1 MTSTGVFDDSLD
13 GAFHCRAFEFS
24 EECDHFIHWHELL
37 DFHILIRF
45 LATKLD
51 KVNWCFS
58 KIPANTLFL
67 YSAIILPKILL
78 SLWSDMAKNYFK
90 SYIWLLETLQSRGS
104 LTLAQI
110 RQLWRRSSVN
120 ELGSDLP
127 ARTFANHIEAISD
140 IFGIEIVCDRRD
152 NTYSIVNEEDMDG
165 TGIRSWMLNA
175 LSLNSLLN
183 ESAGMKDR
191 IFFENVPS
199 SHQFLTTVIQAIRDN
214 RKLKVRYQGYRMDEE
229 RTFELEP
236 YFIRE
241 FKRRWYLYSHKDND
255 KDYKPHMYALDRMLE
270 VEILPDTFKIPEGLD
285 AKAWFQFL
293 YGIRKYD
300 DMKPQ
305 QVLLK
310 VYGKQVRYFRSL
322 PLHSSQEEIETHRD
336 HSIFAYNL
344 APDYDFK
351 QDILSFGDSIEVL
364 EPKRLRES
372 ISEVVKSMSRKYQ

>member
-1 MTSTGVFDDSLD
+1 MTYLVRLNT
-13 GAFHCRAFEFS
+13 AA
-24 EECDHFIHWHELL
+24 
-37 DFHILIRF
+37 
-45 LATKLD
+45 
-51 KVNWCFS
+51 
-58 KIPANTLFL
+58 KISG
-67 YSAIILPKILL
+67 YSAKIRQGEKNFTSATILPKIWLP
-78 SLWSDMAKNYFK
+78 LWSVMAKNYFK
-90 SYIWLLETLQSRGS
+90 SYIWLMETLRSRGP
-104 LTLAQI
+104 LTLVQI
-110 RQLWRRSSVN
+110 KDLWSRSTVN
-120 ELGSDLP
+120 EVGGEL
-127 ARTFANHIEAISD
+127 ATRTFANHVEAIFD

-152 NTYSIVNEEDMDG
+152 NTYRIVNEEDMDG
-165 TGIRSWMLNA
+165 SGIRSWMLDA

-229 RTFELEP
+229 RTFDLEP

-241 FKRRWYLYSHKDND
+241 FKRRWYLYGHKDYD

-270 VEILPDTFKIPEGLD
+270 VEILPDSFKLPDGLD
-285 AKAWFQFL
+285 AKAWFQPL
-293 YGIRKYD
+293 YGVRKYD

-322 PLHSSQEEIETHRD
+322 PLHSSQEEVETHRD

-351 QDILSFGDSIEVL
+351 QDILSFGDTVEVL
-364 EPKRLRES
+364 EPATLRS
-372 ISEVVKSMSRKYQ
+372 DIADIVKMLNSKYN

>member
-1 MTSTGVFDDSLD
+1 
-13 GAFHCRAFEFS
+13 
-24 EECDHFIHWHELL
+24 
-37 DFHILIRF
+37 
-45 LATKLD
+45 
-51 KVNWCFS
+51 
-58 KIPANTLFL
+58 
-67 YSAIILPKILL
+67 
-78 SLWSDMAKNYFK
+78 MAKNYFK
-90 SYIWLLETLQSRGS
+90 SYIWLLETLQSRGP

-152 NTYSIVNEEDMDG
+152 NTYSIVNEEDLDG
-165 TGIRSWMLNA
+165 TGIRSWMLDA
-175 LSLNSLLN
+175 LSMNSLLN

-199 SHQFLTTVIQAIRDN
+199 SHQFLTTIIQAILDN
-214 RKLKVRYQGYRMDEE
+214 RKLMVRYQGYRMEEE

-241 FKRRWYLYSHKDND
+241 FKRRWYLYGHKDYD
-255 KDYKPHMYALDRMLE
+255 KDFKPHMYALDRMLE
-270 VEILPDTFKIPEGLD
+270 VEILPDTFKMPEGLD
-285 AKAWFQFL
+285 AKAWFQSL
-293 YGIRKYD
+293 YGVRKYD
-300 DMKPQ
+300 DMKSQ

-310 VYGKQVRYFRSL
+310 VYGKLVRYFRSL

-336 HSIFAYNL
+336 HSVFAYHL

-351 QDILSFGDSIEVL
+351 QDVLSFGDAVEVL
-364 EPKRLRES
+364 EPRLLRAEITTIVS
-372 ISEVVKSMSRKYQ
+372 NLYKQYKAL